1 VAREEGG
8 MVRACIITGFG
19 INADIEL
26 ETAFRMA
33 GADSRRV
40 HVTDLVRGR
49 AKLEDFQILGF
60 PGGFSFGDHLGS
72 GKVFASLFK
81 TNLRSEL
88 QEFVGEG
95 NLVIGI
101 CNGFQV
107 LVKMG
112 ILPNLSGS
120 WRQEASLVHNDSG
133 VFEDRWVRVR
143 FNPQSRCLWTREIG
157 EMDLPVRHG
166 EGKFITA
173 GRNVLRALE
182 QKHLIALEYINREKT
197 GSVAYPDNP
206 NGSVGNIAG
215 ICDATGRVLGLM
227 PHPEAFIHRENHP
240 RWAREAVK
248 EGEGL
253 EIFRNAVKYCESIF

>member
-1 VAREEGG
+1 MAREEGR
-8 MVRACIITGFG
+8 MVRTCIITGFG

-26 ETAFRMA
+26 ATAFRMA

-40 HVTDLVRGR
+40 HVTDLIQGR
-49 AKLEDFQILGF
+49 VKLADFQILGF

-81 TNLRSEL
+81 ANLRSEL
-88 QEFVGEG
+88 EKFVADG

-107 LVKMG
+107 LAKMG

-120 WRQEASLVHNDSG
+120 WRQETSLVHNDSG

-143 FNPQSRCLWTREIG
+143 FNPQSRCLWTREID
-157 EMDLPVRHG
+157 EIDLPVRHG

-173 GRNVLRALE
+173 GSEILRALE
-182 QKHLIALEYINREKT
+182 QKNLIALYYANRMKEEILE
-197 GSVAYPDNP
+197 YPDNP

-215 ICDATGRVLGLM
+215 ICDTTGRVLGLM

-240 RWAREAVK
+240 RWTREEVK
-248 EGEGL
+248 EGRGL
-253 EIFRNAVKYCESIF
+253 ELFRNAVKYCESIF